1 VHDPAVAWSIRRS
14 KTPKGRH
21 IVRVVLLGPP
31 GAGKGTQS
39 AAISQAFGIPHIS
52 TGDIFRANVKG
63 ETPLGKEAQAYM
75 SKGELVPDSVTN
87 RMVAD
92 RLRQPDARAGFLLDG
107 YPRNVRQA
115 HTLSGML
122 AMLDVELDLVLHF
135 AIPHDELEARI
146 AKRQA
151 EEGRDDDDAAVFA
164 RRMQEYRDQ
173 TAELIPHYREAGLL
187 VDVDAVGTID
197 EVRERV
203 IAACKAAR

>member
-1 VHDPAVAWSIRRS
+1 MRL
-14 KTPKGRH
+14 
-21 IVRVVLLGPP
+21 VLLGPP

-39 AAISQAFGIPHIS
+39 EAISSTFGIPHIS

-63 ETPLGKEAQAYM
+63 GTPLGEEAKGFM
-75 SKGELVPDSVTN
+75 SRGELVPDSVVN

-92 RLRQPDARAGFLLDG
+92 RLRQPDAEEGFLLDG
-107 YPRNVRQA
+107 YPRTVAQA

-122 AMLDVELDLVLHF
+122 AMLDADLDGVLHF
-135 AIPHDELEARI
+135 AVPDDELEGRI

-151 EEGRDDDDAAVFA
+151 EEGRDDDDAAVFQ

-173 TAELIPHYREAGLL
+173 TTSLVPHYREAGLL
-187 VDVDAVGTID
+187 VDVDAVGSIE

-203 IAACKAAR
+203 LAACRQAADAA